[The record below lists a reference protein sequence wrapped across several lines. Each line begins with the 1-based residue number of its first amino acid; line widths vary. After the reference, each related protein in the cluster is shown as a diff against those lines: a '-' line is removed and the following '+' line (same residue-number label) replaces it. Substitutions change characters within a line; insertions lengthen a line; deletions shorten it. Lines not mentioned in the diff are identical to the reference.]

1 MVKKI
6 IFQLHLWLGL
16 LSGIIVFIVSVTGC
30 LYVFHEEITT
40 WLRKDAIYADKDTG
54 TKRLPQEKLL
64 QAAQQAFP
72 PGETISWFNIYN
84 NPEKNQVFFS
94 YKNNPDGLTYFTN
107 IDHYNAV
114 FVNPYSGKIEG
125 VYNEKTDFF
134 NVVKFLHWSLL
145 FKTSIGQPIVGWAT
159 LIFVVLLITG
169 LVLWWPKSFK
179 SARNL
184 FRIKWKKTTG
194 IYKKFYD
201 LHNVLGFW
209 GLAGLLIISLTGMV
223 WAFGWF
229 QGLVYVA
236 ASGTTTPPERL
247 RAESDLQALQIEQP
261 LNEAFHESLKLHDD
275 AAAFRFTLPQDSA
288 GIINV
293 YVQQKEGLYYQS
305 HQLQFDRYT
314 GELLAKRNH
323 EEKNAGEKLITAN
336 YDIHTGAILGMPGKI
351 LAFILSLIAA
361 SLPVTGFMMWWKRT
375 KKRKKSLF

>member
-1 MVKKI
+1 
-6 IFQLHLWLGL
+6 
-16 LSGIIVFIVSVTGC
+16 
-30 LYVFHEEITT
+30 
-40 WLRKDAIYADKDTG
+40 
-54 TKRLPQEKLL
+54 
-64 QAAQQAFP
+64 
-72 PGETISWFNIYN
+72 
-84 NPEKNQVFFS
+84 
-94 YKNNPDGLTYFTN
+94 
-107 IDHYNAV
+107 
-114 FVNPYSGKIEG
+114 
-125 VYNEKTDFF
+125 
-134 NVVKFLHWSLL
+134 
-145 FKTSIGQPIVGWAT
+145 
-159 LIFVVLLITG
+159 VLLITG

-201 LHNVLGFW
+201 LHNVLGLW

-247 RAESDLQALQIEQP
+247 RAESNPQALQIEQP